1 MLSDEQIN
9 IINNIINNKNV
20 ICDSVAGSGKTTT
33 ILELAKILP
42 NKLILQIT
50 YNSMLRYE
58 VKEKAKNIKNLEV
71 HSYHSLYVNYYNS
84 NAYTDIILN
93 NIINNNSLPIKK
105 IPNFDIIV
113 IDEVQDMTFLFYAAI
128 KKLIN
133 DIQKEIQIVILGD
146 KNQAVYDF
154 KGADYRFLTLAKE
167 IYPNSIK
174 LHLTQSFRVT
184 RQIANFINHVL
195 LGEYRIKSIKNGSNV
210 NYLICNTFKIYKYL
224 FIKIR
229 DFLNNGY
236 KPDDIFILC
245 PSFKSKKL
253 NPVKLLENELTKSN
267 IPCYLTYNKKIDDNN
282 IKNKI
287 VFTTFHQ
294 SKGRERKIVF
304 VYNFDTSY
312 FNFYNKN
319 ASKTLCPASIYV
331 AITRA
336 SEHLFLLED
345 TNYYPLPFLKCN
357 YLEMTETGLININY
371 MNHNSNNK
379 KDLNITEIWISDLVK
394 YIDEKKMNEINKYI
408 NLTFD
413 TIDNIPNKFNIKT
426 SNEINELN
434 SLTITSIREYK
445 NNNNMTL
452 FNKIIDYIDQYLTN
466 YINAFENIVN
476 KIESSINNIKE
487 LKKNCYKLKYSYL
500 FWFNK
505 FIQKIVFPSND
516 IKNYLYLTNFYLA
529 LVDNIFYKLVQT
541 NKYNWI
547 DENQI
552 NKCID
557 NMNNKIIYNL
567 KYEKILN
574 YNYNYEKYGEINILG
589 RINAYDE
596 NNIYNI
602 ICTDN
607 ILNEHLLELI
617 CNTWLIKKQNN
628 NHIDCYIYNIVT
640 DELKKIINLNYID
653 TIMELLLDNK
663 LLKKNNNSD
672 LDFIDECI
680 TINNKIKNFQPQ
692 TYKNKF
698 LFIK

>member
-1 MLSDEQIN
+1 
-9 IINNIINNKNV
+9 
-20 ICDSVAGSGKTTT
+20 
-33 ILELAKILP
+33 
-42 NKLILQIT
+42 
-50 YNSMLRYE
+50 
-58 VKEKAKNIKNLEV
+58 
-71 HSYHSLYVNYYNS
+71 
-84 NAYTDIILN
+84 
-93 NIINNNSLPIKK
+93 
-105 IPNFDIIV
+105 
-113 IDEVQDMTFLFYAAI
+113 
-128 KKLIN
+128 
-133 DIQKEIQIVILGD
+133 
-146 KNQAVYDF
+146 
-154 KGADYRFLTLAKE
+154 
-167 IYPNSIK
+167 
-174 LHLTQSFRVT
+174 
-184 RQIANFINHVL
+184 
-195 LGEYRIKSIKNGSNV
+195 
-210 NYLICNTFKIYKYL
+210 
-224 FIKIR
+224 
-229 DFLNNGY
+229 
-236 KPDDIFILC
+236 
-245 PSFKSKKL
+245 
-253 NPVKLLENELTKSN
+253 
-267 IPCYLTYNKKIDDNN
+267 
-282 IKNKI
+282 
-287 VFTTFHQ
+287 
-294 SKGRERKIVF
+294 
-304 VYNFDTSY
+304 
-312 FNFYNKN
+312 
-319 ASKTLCPASIYV
+319 
-331 AITRA
+331 
-336 SEHLFLLED
+336 
-345 TNYYPLPFLKCN
+345 
-357 YLEMTETGLININY
+357 MTETGLININY